1 MRGPMTGPVTGPGTG
16 RPWDARLA
24 RRLVGPLRGTPVRP
38 NHVTT
43 VRLLTGLAAALLLAH
58 GGYGWSVAGTLAFA
72 VSNVIDH
79 ADGELARA
87 TGRTSRAGHIYDLAV
102 DGLVHVLVFVAIGF
116 GRRPALGRFAPL
128 LGLAAGLAIGLM
140 FVLLA
145 EASKAEP
152 LMLAGFEVEDVLYLM
167 PIVALVNGMAPFL
180 VVAAVG
186 APLFLIFTAAG
197 RRRHARV

>member
-1 MRGPMTGPVTGPGTG
+1 VTG

-24 RRLVGPLRGTPVRP
+24 RWLIEPLCGTPVRP

-58 GGYGWSVAGTLAFA
+58 SGYGWSVAGTLLFA
-72 VSNVIDH
+72 ASNVIDH

-87 TGRTSRAGHIYDLAV
+87 TGRTSRRGHIYDLAV

-116 GRRPALGRFAPL
+116 GQRPPLGRFAPL
-128 LGLAAGLAIGLM
+128 LGLAAGLAVGLM

-145 EASKAEP
+145 EASKAKP
-152 LMLAGFEVEDVLYLM
+152 LTVAGFEVEDVLYLM
-167 PIVALVNGMAPFL
+167 PVVALADGMAVFL

-197 RRRHARV
+197 KRPHAQV